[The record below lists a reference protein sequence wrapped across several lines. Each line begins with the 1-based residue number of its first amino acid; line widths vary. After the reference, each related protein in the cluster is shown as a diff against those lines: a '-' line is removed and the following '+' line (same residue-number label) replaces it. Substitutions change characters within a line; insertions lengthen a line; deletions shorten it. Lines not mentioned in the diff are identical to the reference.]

1 MVFFFSDAIYR
12 RTGTNK
18 CIYYSN
24 YSTSYLFRNTNRLY
38 IITINDTP
46 EKCFVCCV
54 LTELLQNNIINV
66 IMLKTCYR
74 GKIMIKHQ
82 RKIFGIKFD
91 VERINPVGLPL
102 YLTAGRSFWRYTY
115 SGMSFIIVNIP
126 NDEKFGVIAFEK
138 QRALL
143 EKRFE
148 SPVAFSFSYISG
160 RQRDSLIEKNIPFI
174 SDAKQLYLPFLGVM
188 LSDRLAQQKQINA
201 EKMMPVTQALF
212 LHILYNSNN
221 KPMLKK
227 DAAEFLCVTRTSIT
241 RASDQLLSMDL
252 ISQDMIGKE
261 CYMMPVMT
269 GKELYK
275 KAKPFLINP
284 VQRVITTDSDFDC
297 YPFSGESALSMCSML
312 NAPKI
317 PVRAIYKSDVD
328 INEISEIDVRW
339 SSDDSAVNLELW
351 KYDPRLFEKKGVV
364 DPVSLAMS
372 LKENVDERIETSIEE
387 YLEEY
392 EW

>member
-1 MVFFFSDAIYR
+1 
-12 RTGTNK
+12 
-18 CIYYSN
+18 
-24 YSTSYLFRNTNRLY
+24 
-38 IITINDTP
+38 
-46 EKCFVCCV
+46 
-54 LTELLQNNIINV
+54 
-66 IMLKTCYR
+66 
-74 GKIMIKHQ
+74 MIKHQ

-174 SDAKQLYLPFLGVM
+174 SDAKQLYLPFLGMM

-241 RASDQLLSMDL
+241 RASDQLLAMDL
-252 ISQDMIGKE
+252 INQDMIGKE

-284 VQRVITTDSDFDC
+284 VQRVITTDSDFDS
-297 YPFSGESALSMCSML
+297 YPFSGESALSICSML

-372 LKENVDERIETSIEE
+372 LTENVDERIEASIEE

>member
-1 MVFFFSDAIYR
+1 
-12 RTGTNK
+12 
-18 CIYYSN
+18 
-24 YSTSYLFRNTNRLY
+24 
-38 IITINDTP
+38 
-46 EKCFVCCV
+46 
-54 LTELLQNNIINV
+54 
-66 IMLKTCYR
+66 
-74 GKIMIKHQ
+74 MIKHQ

-174 SDAKQLYLPFLGVM
+174 SDAKQLYLPFLGMM

-241 RASDQLLSMDL
+241 RASDQLLAMEL
-252 ISQDMIGKE
+252 INQEMIGKE
-261 CYMMPVMT
+261 CYMIPVTT
-269 GKELYK
+269 GMELYE
-275 KAKPFLINP
+275 KAKPFLANP
-284 VQRVITTDSDFDC
+284 VQSIITTNDDFDS

-312 NAPKI
+312 NVPKI
-317 PVRAIYKSDVD
+317 PVRAVYKSEV
-328 INEISEIDVRW
+328 NAKEITEIDVRW
-339 SSDDSAVNLELW
+339 SSDNNAVIVELW
-351 KYDPRLFEKKGVV
+351 KYDPRLFERNGIV

-372 LKENVDERIETSIEE
+372 LMDNADERIEESIAE